1 MIDMATATSTP
12 GSSATPV
19 RHALSLWHQSPTLPL
34 LETSP
39 SSANVLIFIPGLT
52 DTLGTVPYLDELA
65 ANIAELD
72 FSLVQPQLSS
82 SLGGFGLSSLE
93 ADAQELELVIKFL
106 QEQRKSR
113 DRQGAPAGLGKVVL
127 MGHSTGCQDIAH
139 FFALADRRRSQT
151 VHGAVLQA
159 PVSDREDFEW
169 GAQTDAGRKSRLEEA
184 TRLVE
189 QGKGAT
195 LLPRD
200 VLPPQPLSKEKEAG
214 GRTPEVNGQA
224 FEEPAMT
231 AYRYWSLNAKGGH
244 DDYFS
249 SDLPDD
255 RVRAI
260 WANIV
265 GSPSEGPRRRV
276 LALLGEKE

>member
-1 MIDMATATSTP
+1 MATATSTP

-159 PVSDREDFEW
+159 PVSDR
-169 GAQTDAGRKSRLEEA
+169 
-184 TRLVE
+184 
-189 QGKGAT
+189 
-195 LLPRD
+195 
-200 VLPPQPLSKEKEAG
+200 G
-214 GRTPEVNGQA
+214 G
-224 FEEPAMT
+224 
-231 AYRYWSLNAKGGH
+231 L
-244 DDYFS
+244 
-249 SDLPDD
+249 
-255 RVRAI
+255 
-260 WANIV
+260 
-265 GSPSEGPRRRV
+265 
-276 LALLGEKE
+276 